1 MPETPPTSLNEVA
14 APPTVRPGP
23 SRHAVALLLVALAAV
38 PAIYVASAYEFV
50 PAAWRIVERRH
61 PALEVV
67 GTRAFTSAGIPGDPL
82 NIAFVGTE
90 AALHRSMLQ
99 AGWFPAD
106 PITLHSSFRIAAD
119 SVAHKPYADAP
130 VSNLF
135 LYGRRQDLAFE
146 QAANGDPSKR
156 HHVRFWLTEPRDAMN
171 RTLWI
176 GAATYD
182 SGVGLS
188 HTTGQITHHIAP
200 AVDEERDKL
209 LADLQR
215 QGNMTIKWIEEFQ
228 TQHEGRN
235 GGGDRFI
242 TDGKLLVIEGTD
254 SPSAH

>member
-146 QAANGDPSKR
+146 QAANDDPSKR

-254 SPSAH
+254 SPIAH